1 MATKLTTKKIDNI
14 ETTMIDSLDLWE
26 EDAERTKMTCVY
38 IAGIHDMAN
47 AIRKVIKELEGK

>member
-14 ETTMIDSLDLWE
+14 ETTMIDGVDLWE
-26 EDAERTKMTCVY
+26 EDAEHAKMTCVY